1 MEFLGTAVTDI
12 GNKKKTNQ
20 DCVAIKVAQTDKGQ
34 VTFMILCD
42 GMGGL
47 EKGEVASATVLS
59 EFCNWFEKR
68 FPVLLDNNI
77 TMDRLKDEWGNM
89 VQRLN
94 KKIGEYGEKNSLKLG
109 TTLTAILILQ
119 EQYYIVHVGD
129 SRCYE
134 IQEESLT
141 ILTKDQTFVAREIEL
156 GRMTPEEAMKDSR
169 RNMLLQCVG
178 ASKIVEPQFIQGDV
192 KKDTVYML
200 CSDGFRHLITEKE
213 IVMLI
218 GPSKAKDVS
227 SLKDGMQ
234 KLVEM
239 NKNRNETDNI
249 SVVAVRTF

>member
-68 FPVLLDNNI
+68 FPVLYDTKI

-94 KKIGEYGEKNSLKLG
+94 KKIADYGVENGLKLG
-109 TTLTAILILQ
+109 TTLTAILVLQ

-134 IQEESLT
+134 LENENLK
-141 ILTKDQTFVAREIEL
+141 ILTKDHTFVAREIEL
-156 GRMTPEEAMKDSR
+156 GRMTPQEALKDNR
-169 RNMLLQCVG
+169 RNMLLQCIG
-178 ASKIVEPQFIQGDV
+178 ASKVVEPDFIQGDV

-218 GPSKAKDVS
+218 GPSKVNDVN
-227 SLKDGMQ
+227 SLREGMV

-249 SVVAVRTF
+249 SVVAVRTV